1 MKFTNIKVQMD
12 SEASPEFL
20 TIKVQQQHKSNI
32 LAPTAFQF
40 PGQTTLGKSMLE
52 Q

>member
-1 MKFTNIKVQMD
+1 MD

-20 TIKVQQQHKSNI
+20 TTKVQQQHKSNI
-32 LAPTAFQF
+32 LVPTAFQF
-40 PGQTTLGKSMLE
+40 PGQITLGNSMLE